1 MTENPESLTALQAEN
16 AALKEEISIL
26 KQRIATLE
34 EENRELEQ
42 PTDSQTAVRM
52 TSYQA
57 RATLRV
63 LVDNVPGFIF
73 VKDCN
78 FRYLLA
84 NSDIAQGVGSTP
96 GAMLG
101 KDDWEVGFPEEL
113 IMGDAEK
120 GIRGFRTDDQAV
132 IASGE
137 TILNPYDP
145 ALFED
150 GMHVFDTKKI
160 PLYDEDGTLF
170 GVLGIAQD
178 ITRQHRSEER
188 QQELQQELYEANL
201 QLEQRVIERT
211 QELRQSQA
219 LLKGIVDNIPAVVYI
234 NDREGYYT
242 LANEFFASLLDM
254 KVEEIIGKRMQDL
267 IPSDILEELWSR
279 HTRVLESG
287 QPLTSEQAAVVD
299 NTAHTFLD
307 VRFPIF
313 DAEGNISGVGGFSTD
328 ITERKEAEDALRS
341 FKLMAENSPIAIARG
356 DLNAIM
362 DFTNP
367 AFSAL
372 LGSSDS
378 LVGRGFL
385 DIFPEDL
392 RSAALEAVQ
401 ATAEQGEWQGI
412 LTFERL
418 DGVRI
423 DVHSTG
429 YLIKDIQDQ
438 PFGLVGMFQDIS
450 AQQQAEQERAE
461 MQEQV
466 IEAQRAAIREL
477 STPLIPLSSH
487 VVLMPLVGNIDSNRA
502 QQVMENLLEGIAS
515 YQADTAI
522 LDITGVSVVDTQVAN
537 ALIQAAQAVKLL
549 GAQVVLTGIGPTMAQ
564 TLVHLGADL
573 SSIQTRGNLQGAV
586 IDALKE

>member
-34 EENRELEQ
+34 EKNRELEQ

-57 RATLRV
+57 RATLRA
-63 LVDNVPGFIF
+63 LADNVPGFIF

-132 IASGE
+132 IESGE

-219 LLKGIVDNIPAVVYI
+219 LLKGIVDNIPAVIYI
-234 NDREGYYT
+234 KDLQGYYT
-242 LANEFFASLLDM
+242 LANNYFATMLQTTPD
-254 KVEEIIGKRMQDL
+254 EIIGRPTHDL
-267 IPSDILEELWSR
+267 LSPDIQETHLAR
-279 HTRVLESG
+279 NAQVLESG
-287 QPLTSEQAAVVD
+287 QPMATEQTVVIEGELR
-299 NTAHTFLD
+299 TFLEMH
-307 VRFPIF
+307 FPIY
-313 DAEGNISGVGGFSTD
+313 DTEGTISGLGGFSTD
-328 ITERKEAEDALRS
+328 ITDRKAAEDALLS

-392 RSAALEAVQ
+392 RPAALEAVQ

-412 LTFERL
+412 LTFERQ
-418 DGVRI
+418 DGTRI
-423 DVHSTG
+423 DVYSTG
-429 YLIKDIQDQ
+429 YLIKDNQDQ

-487 VVLMPLVGNIDSNRA
+487 VVLMPLIGSIDSNRA
-502 QQVMENLLEGIAS
+502 QMVMENLLEGIAS